1 MGGVHVEPG
10 VGEEV
15 EVEREVERAAAR
27 KHDFP
32 RARRQGV
39 RADER
44 PRSREAEARAQQA
57 RDELGAVG
65 RVGAQFGVG
74 PRGRER
80 QARLGFG
87 GHRVLRR
94 RRALPLPEEVG
105 FRVAPFLV
113 REQAVVVEGLADL
126 RAADL
131 VLDGS
136 AICAEGVDCALA
148 REAEGDDVD
157 LPARIGARRRV
168 DGQSVIAP
176 VAPDHVRVAVEWMRE
191 EVLRRIPEVEE
202 VVARR
207 GDGAGRF
214 VRLVVDNVA
223 LAHVGR
229 ARMGDAAVDVEAQA
243 RGGAQRLG
251 LLSVRHTHVAEV
263 DEGAAVRRRRVQR
276 GIRVLHRRAA
286 CERGR
291 RRRRRQMEGLA
302 VVVRAVAAV
311 PPLRDA
317 RRAVRHERGG
327 RRRVEPAE
335 RIGGGLRVVAAHDG
349 VHEAH
354 VPLLHLDHQA
364 RPGKT
369 PDEQRPRAL
378 LHEPRRRVC
387 KRDLAHGHRPLRHGD
402 FRRGGQEAQ
411 LAVVPH
417 PSLGGGAPLAEER
430 CVVLPPFGQ
439 GERVRVEED
448 FRDLDAAE
456 PVRPF
461 GHGEVRDGVVACG
474 SQIRV
479 HADRD
484 DVEAAR
490 EVALHLERLGLVV
503 DADLAGA
510 HWHRGVVVAVLLVE
524 ERPFRLAEE
533 QALVLTKRA
542 AHELRADAL
551 RRLVA
556 EDDEQLPHVPQRL
569 RKPQRSRRALLRGRV
584 RGIGTEVHHR
594 LPRRGVGD
602 DGGGRHG
609 LKAREGRHG
618 GGGNR
623 RARHRAPR
631 AHLALPV
638 ELEGVRGRGVEVDG
652 RAGNERGRVAARP
665 PVERD
670 RPVVEGEVRLA
681 AGRIADVER
690 ASRRRVHVAASVV
703 LAVHLEEPFAEG
715 MLQRRRRARGH
726 AEAHAPGELHAVDG
740 RGPRRVGEELHDGT
754 GAGLPGGR
762 DGPGAQVARGVADE
776 ERTAEVRVPDVELGL
791 GSAHEGV
798 QREDHL
804 VAPVF
809 LRPGIVDDLQP
820 LRVARQRDDEVRRG
834 EVEAVGDRG
843 HDARLPVGRRLPA
856 HGALLRGNPRGR
868 LSLRALHAQRPCRAR
883 KHACHFASRSRPSLH
898 GSPPR

>member
-1 MGGVHVEPG
+1 MEPLVALDEVELLQCRARAPFHAARRVGGAVAVEPFAEVHDGADEPRVVHLRLDDKGPRLRPLEHRRRRKAVRADVLPAGDGVRRRRQVVERGPVGGVHVEPG

-74 PRGRER
+74 PRGGEL

-94 RRALPLPEEVG
+94 RRALPFPEEVG

-113 REQAVVVEGLADL
+113 REQAVVVEDLADL

-136 AICAEGVDCALA
+136 AVRAEGVDCALA

-168 DGQSVIAP
+168 DGPPVIAP
-176 VAPDHVRVAVEWMRE
+176 VPPDHVRVAVPWMRE
-191 EVLRRIPEVEE
+191 EVLRRIREVEE
-202 VVARR
+202 GVARR

-214 VRLVVDNVA
+214 VRLVVDDVA

-251 LLSVRHTHVAEV
+251 LLSVRHTRLAEV
-263 DEGAAVRRRRVQR
+263 DEGASVHRRRVQR

-291 RRRRRQMEGLA
+291 RRRRCQIEGLA

-311 PPLRDA
+311 LPLRDA
-317 RRAVRHERGG
+317 RRAVRHERGV
-327 RRRVEPAE
+327 RRRVEPTE
-335 RIGGGLRVVAAHDG
+335 RIGGGLRVVAAHNG

-354 VPLLHLDHQA
+354 VPLLHLDHEA
-364 RPGKT
+364 RPGKA
-369 PDEQRPRAL
+369 PDEQRPRAF

-430 CVVLPPFGQ
+430 RVVLPPFGR

-456 PVRPF
+456 PIRPS

-510 HWHRGVVVAVLLVE
+510 HRHRVVVVAALLVE
-524 ERPFRLAEE
+524 ERPFRPAEE
-533 QALVLTKRA
+533 QARALTKRA
-542 AHELRADAL
+542 AHELRAGTL

-569 RKPQRSRRALLRGRV
+569 RKPQRGRRALLRGRV

-609 LKAREGRHG
+609 L
-618 GGGNR
+618 
-623 RARHRAPR
+623 
-631 AHLALPV
+631 
-638 ELEGVRGRGVEVDG
+638 
-652 RAGNERGRVAARP
+652 
-665 PVERD
+665 
-670 RPVVEGEVRLA
+670 
-681 AGRIADVER
+681 
-690 ASRRRVHVAASVV
+690 
-703 LAVHLEEPFAEG
+703 
-715 MLQRRRRARGH
+715 
-726 AEAHAPGELHAVDG
+726 
-740 RGPRRVGEELHDGT
+740 
-754 GAGLPGGR
+754 
-762 DGPGAQVARGVADE
+762 
-776 ERTAEVRVPDVELGL
+776 
-791 GSAHEGV
+791 
-798 QREDHL
+798 
-804 VAPVF
+804 
-809 LRPGIVDDLQP
+809 
-820 LRVARQRDDEVRRG
+820 
-834 EVEAVGDRG
+834 
-843 HDARLPVGRRLPA
+843 
-856 HGALLRGNPRGR
+856 
-868 LSLRALHAQRPCRAR
+868 
-883 KHACHFASRSRPSLH
+883 
-898 GSPPR
+898 